1 MGGITKFGDKFVTFD
16 PRAPIRTITI
26 VTTTITSTTITR
38 VIMDKMAK
46 YSVSEKELTV
56 VEVGLV
62 TNCLLLIRWALN
74 NVDHYDDIFT
84 MMLFSSQQFDLKL

>member
-1 MGGITKFGDKFVTFD
+1 MVFT
-16 PRAPIRTITI
+16 TIT
-26 VTTTITSTTITR
+26 TTTITITTTR
-38 VIMDKMAK
+38 GIMDKMAK

-56 VEVGLV
+56 DEVGLV